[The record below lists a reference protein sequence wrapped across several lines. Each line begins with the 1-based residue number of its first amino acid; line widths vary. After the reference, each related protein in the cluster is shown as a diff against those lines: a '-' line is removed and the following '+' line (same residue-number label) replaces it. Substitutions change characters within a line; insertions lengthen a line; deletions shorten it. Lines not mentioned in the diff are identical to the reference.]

1 MTRDEYMKELE
12 YLLQDI
18 QEEDKEDALQ
28 YYRDYF
34 EEAGPEKEEDIIRE
48 LGSPERIASIIRCD
62 IAGHLEQGGEFT
74 ESGYQDE
81 RFRDPNYQLAR
92 RYDLPEASRGK
103 AAGQQSPGNGSADG
117 QESYTD
123 ETLEKKTPPR
133 TSAPLKIIL
142 WIILIIAAAPVIFGL
157 GGSLLGL
164 VMGAGGIL
172 IAFLAV
178 SGILTVAML
187 VSGVAMIPFGI
198 IHMFSHP
205 MDGLMLSGTGLAFL
219 GLGLLFLALSILF
232 YGKFLPWLFRGVIN
246 CISSLFHRRRCKK

>member
-12 YLLQDI
+12 YLLQDV
-18 QEEDKEDALQ
+18 QEEDKDDALQ

-48 LGSPERIASIIRCD
+48 LGSPERIASMIRCD

-92 RYDLPEASRGK
+92 RYDLPEAAPEQTAK
-103 AAGQQSPGNGSADG
+103 QLNDGSSGG
-117 QESYTD
+117 QESYTH
-123 ETLEKKTPPR
+123 ETAEKKTPPR
-133 TSAPLKIIL
+133 TSAPLKVIL
-142 WIILIIAAAPVIFGL
+142 WIILIIAAAPVILGL
-157 GGSLLGL
+157 GGGLLGL
-164 VMGAGGIL
+164 VMGAGSIL

-178 SGILTVAML
+178 SGVLTAALL
-187 VSGVAMIPFGI
+187 VSGIAMIPFGI
-198 IHMFSHP
+198 IQMLSHP
-205 MDGLMLSGTGLAFL
+205 LDGLMLSGTGLAFL

-246 CISSLFHRRRCKK
+246 CISSLFHRRRCVK